1 MSKQFD
7 LSAFAYYTSGMRQD
21 IYGQVILSEQDL
33 CDIYMRGQTVKHCL
47 MEDIV
52 NFGDLDLENTPDIK
66 RYVAETISVDQWDK
80 INQQNWLMPEKYR
93 NLDIAEWVL
102 NQCETD
108 EERQRV
114 GQELLLYLDRDL
126 FPLLQYL
133 KYLVDTMREH
143 NIVWGVGRGSSV
155 SSYVLYLIGV
165 HKINSIYY
173 DLDIGEFLR

>member
-1 MSKQFD
+1 
-7 LSAFAYYTSGMRQD
+7 MRQD
-21 IYGQVILSEQDL
+21 IYGQIILSEQDL
-33 CDIYMRGQTVKHCL
+33 CDVYMRGQTILNCL
-47 MEDIV
+47 SDDTID
-52 NFGDLDLENTPDIK
+52 FRDLELETTPKIK
-66 RYVAETISVDQWDK
+66 QYVPETVSIEQWDQK
-80 INQQNWLMPEKYR
+80 NQQNWYMPEKYR

-114 GQELLLYLDRDL
+114 GQELLLYLERDL
-126 FPLLQYL
+126 FLLLQYL

-143 NIVWGVGRGSSV
+143 GIVWGVGRGSSV

-173 DLDIGEFLR
+173 DLDINEFLR